1 MIERFSPVPEAGAL
15 DWEGEGQRIGASL
28 DQLHC
33 VVVLGEDVEA
43 TALVALGVA
52 LSQSGHRRVAVGDLL
67 DEAPPLQRLVESDDP
82 HGLVDSFLF
91 GVSLNRIARPVADA
105 GELYILPS
113 GSQPID
119 YEEMLPNGRWRR
131 LASGFREVG
140 ALLVLAAPA
149 SAPAVERLVEATDG
163 AILVGDVVPPQ
174 LPVAQVIASVRPRPR
189 VVEAEEPAVVA
200 ESGEATTPASTRRW
214 RFPRVPLPAAV
225 GGVLAASILAL
236 TGLWLASRPFD
247 RGHAP
252 PSMEHLHDNR
262 TPDSAAGVAGTPIA
276 PTPDTTTQTVD
287 ASEVPDVADPADSAQ
302 AAAYAVSWLKL
313 NSQAG
318 AMMRLQ
324 RDGTGIPAST
334 YTPIAVN
341 GAPWFE
347 LRIGAYATQADAES
361 LLATLRGNELV
372 PADQGVVIR
381 APLAFVID
389 SASSEAAAKKLVS
402 TYLARQL
409 PVYALRLAP
418 RSRSGGYNWRLYVGA
433 FTTPIEASLYAKMLR
448 DEGIAPV
455 LVYRIGRVN

>member
-1 MIERFSPVPEAGAL
+1 MTERFSPAPDAGAL

-43 TALVALGVA
+43 TALVALGLA
-52 LSQSGHRRVAVGDLL
+52 RAQSDRRRVAVGDLL
-67 DEAPPLQRLVESDDP
+67 DEAPPLQGLVDSDDP

-91 GVSLNRIARPVADA
+91 GVSLNRIARQVPDA
-105 GELYILPS
+105 GELFILPS

-119 YEEMLPNGRWRR
+119 YEEMLANARWRR

-149 SAPAVERLVEATDG
+149 SAPSIERLVDATDG

-189 VVEAEEPAVVA
+189 AAEDAEPVAIAQASVAEPAK
-200 ESGEATTPASTRRW
+200 PR
-214 RFPRVPLPAAV
+214 RFPRVPIPAAV
-225 GGVLAASILAL
+225 GGVLAASILAAA
-236 TGLWLASRPFD
+236 GVWLASRPFD
-247 RGHAP
+247 RSHAP
-252 PSMEHLHDNR
+252 AAIANPHQR
-262 TPDSAAGVAGTPIA
+262 TIPDSAAGMAGAAIA
-276 PTPDTTTQTVD
+276 PTPDSTLQAID

-302 AAAYAVSWLKL
+302 AAAYGVSWLKL

-324 RDGTGIPAST
+324 RDGTGLPAST

-341 GAPWFE
+341 GSPWYE
-347 LRIGAYATQADAES
+347 LRIGAYANKADADA
-361 LLATLRGNELV
+361 LLTTLRGGGLL

-381 APLAFVID
+381 APFAFVID
-389 SASSEAAAKKLVS
+389 SASSDAASKKLVAS
-402 TYLARQL
+402 YITRQL
-409 PVYALRLAP
+409 PVYALRTPGRRAGNH
-418 RSRSGGYNWRLYVGA
+418 SWRLYVGA

-448 DEGIAPV
+448 DEGITPV
-455 LVYRIGRVN
+455 LVYRIGE